1 VTTPIEAASTYTDF
15 QGLGALRRDAR
26 AKSPEALRTVARQF
40 EAMFLNMI
48 LKGMRDGKL
57 AEDVLGGE
65 GESMYQDLHDQQL
78 ALHLSQ
84 QNSVGI
90 ADMLVRQ
97 LEKTLPPDGEPRST
111 GEPMPLRGRIAA
123 TGAYA
128 PAPAPRELRL
138 DLRT

>member
-1 VTTPIEAASTYTDF
+1 MTTPIEAASTYTDF
-15 QGLGALRRDAR
+15 QGIGTLRRDAR
-26 AKSPEALRTVARQF
+26 ANSPEALRAVAQQF
-40 EAMFLNMI
+40 EAMFLNLI

-65 GESMYQDLHDQQL
+65 GEEMYQDLHDQQL

-97 LEKTLPPDGEPRST
+97 LEKTLPQSGALHVT
-111 GEPMPLRGRIAA
+111 GESTPPRNGGFVYPTPSA
-123 TGAYA
+123 
-128 PAPAPRELRL
+128 RELRL
-138 DLRT
+138 DLRI